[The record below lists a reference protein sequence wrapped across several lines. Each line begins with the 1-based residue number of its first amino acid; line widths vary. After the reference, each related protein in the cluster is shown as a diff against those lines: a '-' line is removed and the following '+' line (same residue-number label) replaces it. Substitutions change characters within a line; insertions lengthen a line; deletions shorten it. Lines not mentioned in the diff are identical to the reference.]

1 MVFFFR
7 WSYLLFQIV
16 NFYLNPP
23 KSQGLWDVVKYTVG
37 IFQNAAFIEV
47 HTFLTEIKYKLQ
59 FLFVQIRLIFIGCS
73 FALILIIKSNQI
85 VLFLN
90 LIFAFVKI

>member
-1 MVFFFR
+1 M
-7 WSYLLFQIV
+7 
-16 NFYLNPP
+16 NPP

-59 FLFVQIRLIFIGCS
+59 FLFVKIRVIFIGCS
-73 FALILIIKSNQI
+73 FALIVIIKSSSIILKFNI
-85 VLFLN
+85 CLCVG
-90 LIFAFVKI
+90 LIKITLGNPILIIN